1 MGEAGKGG
9 PSGPP
14 FLSTSHFRFSQ
25 LFELRSRRR
34 RFTDPRLSRA
44 EDVLFKNYFDVIG
57 MILFSI
63 DVVMAP
69 FGLAWEDV
77 GARFSN
83 VVSLISVGYW
93 TLGMILSFVRP
104 YERDGVPYQT
114 VG

>member
-9 PSGPP
+9 PFGTPP
-14 FLSTSHFRFSQ
+14 FLSTSHLRG
-25 LFELRSRRR
+25 LRSS
-34 RFTDPRLSRA
+34 LSSGL
-44 EDVLFKNYFDVIG
+44 EGGGFLTVLFKNYFDVIG

-93 TLGMILSFVRP
+93 SLGMILSFVRP